1 MSRLGMTGAM
11 GVIYTRETPRQRALR
26 KWKNKKA
33 DIGLGR
39 AIDIMAC
46 HRRIRPRENN
56 VVDEMNTYNRTI
68 SMHKSKD
75 KK

>member
-1 MSRLGMTGAM
+1 MKELEFKPLN
-11 GVIYTRETPRQRALR
+11 YYHKQQ
-26 KWKNKKA
+26 KA